1 MKFRRDIVCRIIAIN
16 RISQAKY
23 ELMFR
28 DAYFKRGCRL
38 VWFLDLRATLS
49 FIVRKMRVIRA
60 VRIFEDN
67 DGFSGLPYCDLY
79 VFLL

>member
-1 MKFRRDIVCRIIAIN
+1 MKLRRDIVRRIIAFN

-28 DAYFKRGCRL
+28 DAHFKLVCRL

-49 FIVRKMRVIRA
+49 FIVRKMRVIRV
-60 VRIFEDN
+60 VRIFED
-67 DGFSGLPYCDLY
+67 
-79 VFLL
+79 

>member
-1 MKFRRDIVCRIIAIN
+1 MKLRRDIVRRIIALN

-49 FIVRKMRVIRA
+49 FFVRKMRVIRV
-60 VRIFEDN
+60 VRIFEDYN
-67 DGFSGLPYCDLY
+67 GFSGLPYCYL
-79 VFLL
+79 